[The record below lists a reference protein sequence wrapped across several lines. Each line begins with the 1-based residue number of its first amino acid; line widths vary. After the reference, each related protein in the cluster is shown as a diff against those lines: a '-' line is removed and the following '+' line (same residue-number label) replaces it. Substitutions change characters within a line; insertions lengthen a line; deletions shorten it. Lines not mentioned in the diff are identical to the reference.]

1 MGPKIHQTAVIREGA
16 DIADDVTI
24 GPYSIIG
31 ENVRI
36 GKGTYIQSNVLV
48 DGHTTIGRENRIFHG
63 AAIGNPP
70 QDLKYAGEKTF
81 VEIGDRNTLR
91 EFVTVNL
98 AAGEGEK
105 TVIGND
111 CLLMA
116 YVHIAHNCLLGDNV
130 ILANSVNPAGHVTIG
145 DYAIIGG
152 LVPVHQFVS
161 IGAHSFI
168 GGGSR
173 IAQDV
178 LPFFKY
184 AGSPPKPNGLN
195 NVGLERRGFDVVQR
209 NHLKKAYR
217 LIYRSGLNLTQ
228 AVERIRDELEQTPEI
243 ESLLEFIGSSQRGL
257 TR

>member
-1 MGPKIHQTAVIREGA
+1 MPPKIHPTAIVHDGA
-16 DIADDVTI
+16 MIGDDVVI

-31 ENVRI
+31 ENVTI
-36 GKGTYIQSNVLV
+36 GNGTYIQSNVIV
-48 DGHTTIGRENRIFHG
+48 DGYTTIGIENRIFHG

-70 QDLKYAGEKTF
+70 QDLKYEGEKTF
-81 VEIGDRNTLR
+81 VRIGDRNTIR
-91 EFVTVNL
+91 ECVTVNL
-98 AAGEGEK
+98 AAGEGES

-116 YVHIAHNCLLGDNV
+116 YVHVAHNCVLGDHV
-130 ILANSVNPAGHVTIG
+130 ILANAVNPAGHVTIE

-178 LPFFKY
+178 LPYFKY
-184 AGSPPKPNGLN
+184 AGSPPK
-195 NVGLERRGFDVVQR
+195 
-209 NHLKKAYR
+209 
-217 LIYRSGLNLTQ
+217 
-228 AVERIRDELEQTPEI
+228 
-243 ESLLEFIGSSQRGL
+243 
-257 TR
+257 